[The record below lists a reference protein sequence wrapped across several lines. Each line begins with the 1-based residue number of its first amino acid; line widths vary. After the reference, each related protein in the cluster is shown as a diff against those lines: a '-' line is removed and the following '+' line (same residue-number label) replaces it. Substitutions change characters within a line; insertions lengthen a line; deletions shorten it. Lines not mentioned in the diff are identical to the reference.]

1 MFNDLFRLIEEEE
14 KENEN
19 RQGQS
24 SLDDEGNEKSM
35 LDVKQ

>member
-1 MFNDLFRLIEEEE
+1 MLNDLFRLIEEEE

-24 SLDDEGNEKSM
+24 SLGNEGNENSM
-35 LDVKQ
+35 FDVKQ